1 VADKYPLYF
10 IATTAS
16 VKRALCEIA
25 TKIASEYLANAG
37 IRRQFA
43 PVLLG
48 YCNASIKMQVFR
60 DRN

>member
-16 VKRALCEIA
+16 VKRALFKIA

-37 IRRQFA
+37 IRRQCA
-43 PVLLG
+43 PILLG
-48 YCNASIKMQVFR
+48 N
-60 DRN
+60 